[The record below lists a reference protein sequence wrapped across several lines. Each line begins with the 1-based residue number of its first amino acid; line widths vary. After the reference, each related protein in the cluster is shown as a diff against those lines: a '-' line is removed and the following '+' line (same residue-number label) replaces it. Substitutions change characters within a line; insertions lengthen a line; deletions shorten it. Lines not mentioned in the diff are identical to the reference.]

1 MTNVHNPLR
10 RSYEAKVLVVPLG
23 SSADGLTRSLVD
35 FGLNGVQML
44 TRPAPTAAG
53 TEVLGSTGWPVPEG
67 AGTTALAGEADM
79 VVFVGGDL
87 AEVPVD
93 LVHEV
98 CSAAQAAGRT
108 TAAVL
113 LNASHWDQA
122 DGSAAMKKLRQ
133 DVDMVVSVQEPK
145 FAAAL
150 IDVLRGGAR
159 AESDEALEA
168 TA

>member
-1 MTNVHNPLR
+1 MNPLNPLR

-23 SSADGLTRSLVD
+23 SSADGLTRGLVGY
-35 FGLNGVQML
+35 GLDGMQML
-44 TRPAPTAAG
+44 TRPAATGAG
-53 TEVLGSTGWPVPEG
+53 TEVLGATAWPVPPG
-67 AGTTALAGEADM
+67 AGTAGLASEADM

-98 CSAAQAAGRT
+98 CTAAQGAGRT

-113 LNASHWDQA
+113 VNASRWEQA
-122 DGSAAMKKLRQ
+122 EGSTAMRRLRQ
-133 DVDMVVSVQEPK
+133 DVDMVVSVQDAR

-150 IDVLRGGAR
+150 LDVLRGGAR
-159 AESDEALEA
+159 TAAAEA
-168 TA
+168 TEVSA